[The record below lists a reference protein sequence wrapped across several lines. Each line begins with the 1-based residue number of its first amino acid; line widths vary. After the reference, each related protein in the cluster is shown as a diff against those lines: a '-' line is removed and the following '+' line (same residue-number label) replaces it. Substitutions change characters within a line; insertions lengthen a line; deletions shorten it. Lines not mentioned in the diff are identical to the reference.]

1 MSATESKVLYAD
13 LSYTIVGLAME
24 VHREL
29 GFGFLEKV
37 YENSLM
43 ILLRREGIL
52 AVQQHP
58 IEVKF
63 RGESVGVYC
72 PDILVNDQI
81 ILEIKSLER
90 LTNADTAQALNYLKA
105 TGLRLAIL
113 LNFGK
118 ERLDSKRLV
127 R

>member
-13 LSYTIVGLAME
+13 LSYKIVGLAME

-29 GFGFLEKV
+29 GYGFLEKV

-43 ILLRREGIL
+43 VLLRREGIP
-52 AVQQHP
+52 AEQQHP

-63 RGESVGVYC
+63 RGESVGLYQ
-72 PDILVNDQI
+72 PDILVNEQI
-81 ILEIKSLER
+81 ILEIKSLDR
-90 LTNADTAQALNYLKA
+90 LTSAHTAQALNYLKA
-105 TGLRLAIL
+105 TGLHLAIL

-118 ERLDSKRLV
+118 ERLDYKRLV
-127 R
+127 L

>member
-13 LSYTIVGLAME
+13 LSYKIVGLAME